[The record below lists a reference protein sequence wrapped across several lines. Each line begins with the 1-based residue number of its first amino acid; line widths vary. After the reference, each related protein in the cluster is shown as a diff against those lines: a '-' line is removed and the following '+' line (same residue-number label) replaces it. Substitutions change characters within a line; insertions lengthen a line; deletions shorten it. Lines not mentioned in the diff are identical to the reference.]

1 MRVGLLVVG
10 GILCLKGLVQGVLCD
25 NVGRSVININSMR
38 QVFRQ
43 VDYKEITLNPVEKTG
58 HNQTCHLLLF

>member
-10 GILCLKGLVQGVLCD
+10 GILFLKGLVQGVLCD

-43 VDYKEITLNPVEKTG
+43 VD
-58 HNQTCHLLLF
+58 